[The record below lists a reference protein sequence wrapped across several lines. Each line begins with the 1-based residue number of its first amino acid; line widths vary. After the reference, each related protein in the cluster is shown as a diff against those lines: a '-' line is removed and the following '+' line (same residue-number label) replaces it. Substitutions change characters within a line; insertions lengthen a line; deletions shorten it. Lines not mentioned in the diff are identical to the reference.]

1 MLKLNP
7 LIRQAF
13 VFEARKKKMK
23 KNHLS
28 ESKLNHSM
36 QETWLNCSG
45 QKAQDIYKMSVTDS

>member
-13 VFEARKKKMK
+13 VFEARKKNDEGK
-23 KNHLS
+23 LS